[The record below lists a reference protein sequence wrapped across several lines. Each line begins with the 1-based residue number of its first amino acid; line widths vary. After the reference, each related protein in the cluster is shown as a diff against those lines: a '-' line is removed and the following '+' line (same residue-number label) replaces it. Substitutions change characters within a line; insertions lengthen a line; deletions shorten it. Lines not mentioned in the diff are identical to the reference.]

1 MVVKS
6 WKTLKMCP
14 LYPLHLIFSWGFL
27 ILFLWIWGGQTLASA
42 LEMKTESSIQLLMD
56 QVTVNE
62 VNVNEGEEKTIT
74 VFIEDLPPDAVAE
87 LLLKKES
94 DDPFS
99 HIRISPE
106 KVPLRYDPISQNYSG
121 DANVSGD
128 FLGFS
133 KIKFFMSYGNSPD
146 DEMLQKEEPLH
157 EVSVKVHRK
166 TTTLDIIFIHVVIGI
181 VLIAYINMGCAID
194 LHIIKET
201 LKRPVAPA
209 IGLVSQYLFM
219 PLMSFILGYFLF
231 PTRPDFWLGLFFTG
245 CAPGGG
251 GSNMWTYVLEGS
263 LDLSITMTFLSTI
276 FAFAALPLWV
286 YALGPRIFADGYYG
300 KLPYRNIAFL
310 VFGLVVPCG
319 IGLAIRRYFPRV
331 VLAGF
336 CLPFLGF
343 VFGGTVAVLMKRK
356 WEDIVAISIETGVQ
370 NTGLAIALGKLSPLD
385 DIAIVMPVA
394 VRDHDSYSS
403 LYLLSLPNI

>member
-1 MVVKS
+1 M
-6 WKTLKMCP
+6 
-14 LYPLHLIFSWGFL
+14 
-27 ILFLWIWGGQTLASA
+27 
-42 LEMKTESSIQLLMD
+42 IQSHR
-56 QVTVNE
+56 
-62 VNVNEGEEKTIT
+62 IT
-74 VFIEDLPPDAVAE
+74 
-87 LLLKKES
+87 
-94 DDPFS
+94 
-99 HIRISPE
+99 
-106 KVPLRYDPISQNYSG
+106 SG
-121 DANVSGD
+121 DTNVSGD

-146 DEMLQKEEPLH
+146 DEMLQKEEPVH

-231 PTRPDFWLGLFFTG
+231 PARPDFWLGLFFTG

-319 IGLAIRRYFPRV
+319 IGLAIRRYFPRLADFLKKTLKPLSIAFIIFIMTFGVYAKFYLFYFFNWRV

-336 CLPFLGF
+336 CLPFFGF

-370 NTGLAIALGKLSPLD
+370 NTGLAVGVINIALGKLSPLD

-394 VRDHDSYSS
+394 VATMTPIPLFICFIAKYIRSKINPKMSILDNKLDESSVAITDIKSLHDQNENSKAYI
-403 LYLLSLPNI
+403 P